1 MIELVAL
8 ILGLV
13 SWVLLLYC
21 IFRHKHLDRLKIFK
35 FQALSWALCSVGL
48 YIPSLSQKLQLLS
61 NDYDGIIDCIN
72 GFHVASLSLLAVTL
86 VLSVISL
93 CLSKK
98 SK

>member
-1 MIELVAL
+1 MIELAAL
-8 ILGLV
+8 VLGLV

-35 FQALSWALCSVGL
+35 FQALSWALCSVAL
-48 YIPSLSQKLQLLS
+48 YIPSLSQQLEFARD
-61 NDYDGIIDCIN
+61 DYDGIIDCVST
-72 GFHVASLSLLAVTL
+72 FHLASLSLLAVTL

-98 SK
+98 AK